1 MILNGDL
8 KGCIINNR
16 VVKTGSKVERIIK
29 KQQLIEESEQLT
41 EDFEK
46 SIYKSIEKQLLK
58 K

>member
-16 VVKTGSKVERIIK
+16 VVKTGSKDDRIIK
-29 KQQLIEESEQLT
+29 KQQLIEET
-41 EDFEK
+41 EIMTKDFEE
-46 SIYKSIEKQLLK
+46 SIHKSIEKQLLK